1 MHNYMRPERR
11 ASKRKNYICVVEVR
25 PEGGGRF
32 TARINDVSTSGV
44 FIESVASFFVGTNLH
59 LKFRIANTQIE
70 TLGEVRYCMSQVGMG
85 VSFLDLLPEYRAF
98 IESFVEGHTP
108 LYETTSASNAQVM
121 PPAAPMPLASVVLSG
136 SFAAV
141 NLYDVIHM
149 IDTSRLTG
157 ALKIGVPSVSGEIYF
172 NNGQIVGA
180 KSTVTNGLEA
190 MRKFLRANQGMF
202 AFKQS
207 AEPYER
213 TIHSTN
219 NTGLL
224 LDLLTAMD
232 EDCANITVE
241 A

>member
-1 MHNYMRPERR
+1 MYNYMRNERR
-11 ASKRKNYICVVEVR
+11 ASKRKNYVCAVEVK

-32 TARINDVSTSGV
+32 TARINDVSVSGA
-44 FIESVASFFVGTNLH
+44 FIESVASFSVGTSLH
-59 LKFRIANTQIE
+59 LKFRISNTQIE

-85 VSFLDLLPEYRAF
+85 VRFLDLEDEYRAA
-98 IESFVEGHTP
+98 IENFVEGHTTDTGS
-108 LYETTSASNAQVM
+108 LVM
-121 PPAAPMPLASVVLSG
+121 PVMQAANSTPVNPVVLSG

-157 ALKIGVPSVSGEIYF
+157 ALKIGVPGTSGEIYF
-172 NNGQIVGA
+172 NKGQIVGA
-180 KSTVTNGLEA
+180 KSTASSGLEA
-190 MRKFLRANQGMF
+190 MRKFLSANQGMF

-207 AEPYER
+207 PEPYER
-213 TIHSTN
+213 TIHSQN

-232 EDCANITVE
+232 EDCTSAVE